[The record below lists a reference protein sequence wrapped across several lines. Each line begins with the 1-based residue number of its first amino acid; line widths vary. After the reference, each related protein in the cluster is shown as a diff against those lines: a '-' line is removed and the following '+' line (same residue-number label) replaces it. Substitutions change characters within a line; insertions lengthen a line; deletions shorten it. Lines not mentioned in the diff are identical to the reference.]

1 MNILFVKHGS
11 TYTSKQVNNLYNEL
25 KKHIP
30 YANYYCYTE
39 DPSNLSMPYI
49 NIKTKPVLKKWWN
62 KLALFDLDLPGKNL
76 FLDIDTVINSNP
88 LQYLTWNGLTVV
100 NCDWKNNIPINHNYD
115 VTINSQVITWIG
127 NEQKHI
133 WNYFL
138 SNKDY
143 FMRKYK
149 GIDRFIVHEEFN
161 YNTFNTNMIQ
171 SCKYQPD
178 KIAPITTYEE
188 LDYGTYFT
196 KKS

>member
-1 MNILFVKHGS
+1 MRNSFTFYSKYYDSLYKNKNYLKEVNHYLNIS
-11 TYTSKQVNNLYNEL
+11 
-25 KKHIP
+25 KKHKSKKIKNIVDIGCGTGVHSFLLAKKS
-30 YANYYCYTE
+30 Y
-39 DPSNLSMPYI
+39 NLLGIDKSQNML
-49 NIKTKPVLKKWWN
+49 NIAVSKKKKISN
-62 KLALFDLDLPGKNL
+62 KLKINFKK
-76 FLDIDTVINSNP
+76 LDILKQEVEFEKKFDAIFLFFHVFS
-88 LQYLTWNGLTVV
+88 
-100 NCDWKNNIPINHNYD
+100 
-115 VTINSQVITWIG
+115 
-127 NEQKHI
+127 
-133 WNYFL
+133 YFL

-171 SCKYQPD
+171 SYKYQPD